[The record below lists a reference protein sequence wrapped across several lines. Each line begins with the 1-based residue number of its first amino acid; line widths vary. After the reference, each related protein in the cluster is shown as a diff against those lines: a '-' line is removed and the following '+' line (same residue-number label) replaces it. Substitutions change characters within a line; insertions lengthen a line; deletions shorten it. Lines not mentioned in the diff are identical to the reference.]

1 MAVTTQIALLR
12 AVNVGGKKAVMSELR
27 QFLADLGFEAP
38 RTLIQSG
45 NVVFGS
51 AVDGAELESLL
62 EREAK
67 ARLGLETDFLVR
79 AADEWRA
86 MVAANPHADMAKTD
100 PAHLIVMALK
110 SPPGDAGLAALKA
123 WIPGREVVVAIG
135 LQLYITYPDGAGES
149 KLTNAAIERRIGVR
163 GTARNWNTVTK
174 LAAML

>member
-27 QFLADLGFEAP
+27 QFLADLGFLAP

-45 NVVFGS
+45 NLVFGS
-51 AVDGAELESLL
+51 AVGGAELEALL
-62 EREAK
+62 EHEAK

-79 AADEWRA
+79 SADEWRA
-86 MVAANPHADMAKTD
+86 VIAANPHEGMAADD
-100 PAHLIVMALK
+100 PGHLIVMALK
-110 SPPGDAGLAALKA
+110 SPPDAAGVSALKA
-123 WIPGREVVVAIG
+123 WIPGREVVVAVG
-135 LQLYITYPDGAGES
+135 RHLYITYPDGAGES